1 MFQGEQGLRVHEG
14 KGREG
19 VLEGLEPKGEPHSL
33 HPHTDLPH
41 SSGAEG
47 CGRAGRDVRVVLC
60 IQFVFNGVLERR
72 ERLRSGHR
80 VPERAGRRWGSH
92 SAAWPYGSSVKQQ
105 GTHFSQLCNV
115 LHRITHQDQ
124 TVLGPLS
131 SQHVSLM
138 TTGSE
143 PPLQCVKGLIV

>member
-1 MFQGEQGLRVHEG
+1 MFQGEQGLTVHEG

-60 IQFVFNGVLERR
+60 IQFVFNGVLGRR

-92 SAAWPYGSSVKQQ
+92 SAAWPYGSSVKQR
-105 GTHFSQLCNV
+105 GTHFSHLYNV

-138 TTGSE
+138 K
-143 PPLQCVKGLIV
+143 LGLSLPCSVSRG